1 MWKEEKSPDTRSV
14 DDNVEASSDNKSDDV
29 VVRSENGS
37 PSRSATH
44 SRSHSRSQSRSRSR
58 SRSRRARSR
67 SRRSRRNSG
76 RFSRRDDP
84 EPSRCLGV
92 FGLSLYTTERDLK
105 ELFSQYGEVENVQL
119 VFDHPTGRSRGFG
132 FVYFEKLED
141 AMLAKDRVAGTEID
155 GHKVRVDFSIT
166 KRAHT
171 PTPGIYMGAPDQR
184 RSRRYRRSPSSR
196 RGYRSRYR
204 SPPRDYYRYHGN
216 YDDRYDRYSPY
227 RSTAYYRRSP
237 SPRYYD
243 DRRRRRSRSYDRD
256 REYY

>member
-1 MWKEEKSPDTRSV
+1 MWKEEKSSEHRSV
-14 DDNVEASSDNKSDDV
+14 EDDVDIGCDQSDSKSDDV
-29 VVRSENGS
+29 IVGSEDGS
-37 PSRSATH
+37 PLRSVTQSRST
-44 SRSHSRSQSRSRSR
+44 SRSRSQSRSRRVR
-58 SRSRRARSR
+58 SRSRT
-67 SRRSRRNSG
+67 RRNSG

-105 ELFSQYGEVENVQL
+105 ELFSQYGSVGNVQL

-141 AMLAKDRVAGTEID
+141 AVIAKEQVAGTEID

-171 PTPGIYMGAPDQR
+171 PTPGIYMGAPEKHRLRRVR
-184 RSRRYRRSPSSR
+184 RSPYRRSYS
-196 RGYRSRYR
+196 YRNRYR
-204 SPPRDYYRYHGN
+204 YSPRDYYRYRGN
-216 YDDRYDRYSPY
+216 FDDRFGRYSPY
-227 RSTAYYRRSP
+227 RTSGYYRRSP
-237 SPRYYD
+237 SPRYYEE
-243 DRRRRRSRSYDRD
+243 RRRRRSRSYERD